1 MTISVICPT
10 RNRADIWRSGWLL
23 DSLATQ
29 TRKPDELL
37 IAVDHTEDDTLTAIA
52 NHLSFCRFPIRTEV
66 LDVLAPRPGPF
77 PASGLPDNCLFHHA
91 TSDVIIHVDDDISI
105 PDHFVEHTE
114 MLFDTLPNISI
125 WYPMTFVDEQHK
137 PLVDGRDWRYD
148 VVKARRMP
156 IIAAGLVRP
165 NPAYSCATGAIFA
178 TTTNA
183 IRTIGGHASQA
194 CGYHNQ
200 DTMLGYRLS
209 SYCTGGTYFATS
221 PTTTALHRGL
231 TWHMHHIKDPAALRI
246 AYGRTQPGPAIAN
259 GGLSYWLSN
268 FWQTAY
274 TIAHI
279 HDLTTTPQRL
289 PFHRVMLRPGA
300 KVEHHATPARPTP
313 QNRAGARATV
323 NKGPSI

>member
-10 RNRADIWRSGWLL
+10 RNRAELWQSGWLL
-23 DSLATQ
+23 DSLAAQ

-37 IAVDHTEDDTLTAIA
+37 IATDHAEDDTLTAIA
-52 NHLSFCRFPIRTEV
+52 NRLSSSRFPIRTEI
-66 LDVLAPRPGPF
+66 LDVLTPRPEPF
-77 PASGLPDNCLFHHA
+77 PASGLPDNCLFHYA
-91 TSDVIIHVDDDISI
+91 TSDTILHVDDDIAL
-105 PDHFVEHTE
+105 PNHFIELVETT
-114 MLFDTLPNISI
+114 FDTLPNISV
-125 WYPMTFVDEQHK
+125 WYPMTFVDDERN
-137 PLVDGRDWRYD
+137 PLDAGHDWRFE
-148 VVKARRMP
+148 VIKARRLIP
-156 IIAAGLVRP
+156 GPAGLVRP

-178 TTTNA
+178 CLTSSIKA
-183 IRTIGGHASQA
+183 IGGHASQA

-209 SYCTGGTYFATS
+209 SYCTGGTYLATS
-221 PTTTALHRGL
+221 PATTALHRGL

-259 GGLSYWLSN
+259 GGLSYWLSDI
-268 FWQTAY
+268 WQTAY
-274 TIAHI
+274 AIAHV

-313 QNRAGARATV
+313 QNRAGAHATA